1 MGKFKMKNS
10 IITLTLLIGFNLY
23 AGDKWKGKAAPDFDI
38 PDQHGVFHTLKEYQG
53 KWLVLYFYPKD
64 DTPGCTTEAL
74 NFTKDYKTIEEM
86 GAEVI
91 GASLDDIESHKKFA
105 DKYDIPFTLLADK
118 DEIMA
123 TAYDVVK
130 NIPLMHYAKRQTF
143 IIDPNGVVAKFYK
156 DVTAS
161 SHSSEVINDLSE
173 LINIAKSSKSSIN
186 ASGFEKNK

>member
-1 MGKFKMKNS
+1 MKKT
-10 IITLTLLIGFNLY
+10 IITFALLITFNLF
-23 AGDKWKGKAAPDFDI
+23 AADKWLGKAAPSFDI

-74 NFTKDYKTIEEM
+74 NFTKDYKTIQAM
-86 GAEVI
+86 GAEFV
-91 GASLDDIESHKKFA
+91 GASLDNIESHKNFA
-105 DKYDIPFTLLADK
+105 EKHNIPFTLLADK

-130 NIPLMHYAKRQTF
+130 KVPLMHYAKRQTF
-143 IIDPNGVVAKFYK
+143 IIDPNGIVAKFYE

-161 SHSSEVINDLSE
+161 SHSKEVINDLTA
-173 LINIAKSSKSSIN
+173 LINKSESTKSNIN
-186 ASGFEKNK
+186 TSGFEKNK